1 MSGAKITEA
10 ASIANAVCSSAGSAA
25 IAQKQCGSA
34 TVRSASL
41 YPTRRSRAA
50 CASRAGVP
58 VVIRST
64 SEEQNRTR
72 RPSQS
77 RNSGACSPP
86 SASCSTIA
94 ARRGPL
100 SSTSSV
106 GMTNTGGP
114 SGRRANRVW
123 SRSVN
128 RAGNPASSRNPASVT
143 LLTITRSSGR
153 ATMSRTAS
161 HWVSATSAT
170 CPARESRASVVIR
183 FAGDSGECMQVTGG
197 RFTIETALAGNDL
210 TTFPDYPAEI
220 RAPAGT
226 TYGVSA
232 FQIHFGAVDV
242 MTPGDQVDV
251 LVAMN
256 PAALKV
262 DLKDLRVGG
271 TVVVDLGAFT
281 ERNLAKAGFKTNPLE
296 DGSLAQYQVLK
307 LDVTKLTLDAVKE
320 SGLHSREA
328 HRCRN
333 MWALGLMLW
342 MYGRDREATVGWLKQ
357 KFAGRPELAQANV
370 AALNAGHAYG
380 ETAEMSEY
388 GVGYTVR
395 RAPVAA
401 GVYRT
406 VSGTE
411 AIAWGLLAGLR
422 AAGLERMIFAGYPIT
437 PASVLL
443 HTLAGLGR
451 YGVITFQAE
460 DEISAIGAAV
470 GAAYAGALGV
480 TSTSGPGMALKT
492 EMLGLAIATELP
504 LVVVNSQRAGPST
517 GMPTKAEQ
525 SGLLQAGHGRNA
537 GAPLAVIAAAT
548 AVDCFAV
555 AIEAVRI
562 ATTYMT
568 PVIVL
573 SDAYL
578 AHAAE
583 PWRLP
588 EVTALPRF
596 PVRFRT
602 DPAGFHPFLRDPV
615 TLARAWAVP
624 GTPGLEHRIGG
635 LEKDYDTAHISY
647 DPDNHARMT
656 RTRAAKI
663 AGIPNGLPLQRVAL
677 R

>member
-1 MSGAKITEA
+1 
-10 ASIANAVCSSAGSAA
+10 
-25 IAQKQCGSA
+25 
-34 TVRSASL
+34 
-41 YPTRRSRAA
+41 
-50 CASRAGVP
+50 
-58 VVIRST
+58 
-64 SEEQNRTR
+64 
-72 RPSQS
+72 
-77 RNSGACSPP
+77 
-86 SASCSTIA
+86 
-94 ARRGPL
+94 
-100 SSTSSV
+100 
-106 GMTNTGGP
+106 MTT
-114 SGRRANRVW
+114 
-123 SRSVN
+123 
-128 RAGNPASSRNPASVT
+128 
-143 LLTITRSSGR
+143 R
-153 ATMSRTAS
+153 ATS
-161 HWVSATSAT
+161 
-170 CPARESRASVVIR
+170 PARESRDSVVIR
-183 FAGDSGECMQVTGG
+183 FAGDSGDGMQVTGG
-197 RFTIETALAGNDL
+197 RFTVETALAGNDL

-262 DLKDLRVGG
+262 DLKDLRIGG
-271 TVVVDLGAFT
+271 TVVVDTGAFT
-281 ERNLAKAGFKTNPLE
+281 ERNLAKAGFASHPLE
-296 DGSLAQYQVLK
+296 DGSLAPYQVLK
-307 LDVTKLTLDAVKE
+307 LDITKRTLDAVKDF
-320 SGLHSREA
+320 GLHTREA

-342 MYGRDREATVGWLKQ
+342 MYGRDRDVTVEWLKK
-357 KFAGRPELAQANV
+357 KFAGKPEVAQANV
-370 AALNAGHAYG
+370 AALNAGHAFG

-395 RAPVAA
+395 RARVTP

-411 AIAWGLLAGLR
+411 AIAWGLVAGMR
-422 AAGLERMIFAGYPIT
+422 AAGLEKMVFAGYPIT
-437 PASVLL
+437 PASLLL
-443 HTLAGLGR
+443 HTLANLKR

-460 DEISAIGAAV
+460 DEIAAIGACV

-504 LVVVNSQRAGPST
+504 LVVVNSQRTGPST

-525 SGLLQAGHGRNA
+525 SDLFQAVHGRNA
-537 GAPLAVIAAAT
+537 DAPLAVLAAAT
-548 AVDCFAV
+548 ATDCFDV
-555 AIEAVRI
+555 AMEAVRI

-568 PVIVL
+568 PVVLL
-573 SDAYL
+573 SDAFL

-583 PWRLP
+583 PWRIPDLDR
-588 EVTALPRF
+588 LPRF

-602 DPAGFHPFLRDPV
+602 DPAGFHPFLRDSE
-615 TLARAWAVP
+615 TLSRPWARP

-635 LEKDYDTAHISY
+635 LEKDYDTGHISY
-647 DPDNHARMT
+647 DPENHARMT

-663 AGIPNGLPLQRVAL
+663 AGIANGIPLQTVAL
-677 R
+677 GADHGAIAVVGWGSTYGAIHQAVRRARQDGIDASHIHLRYLSPFPRNLGELLRRFERIVVPELNNGQLVQLLRAAYLVPAEELSKVQGKPFKVSEIVEALR

>member
-1 MSGAKITEA
+1 
-10 ASIANAVCSSAGSAA
+10 
-25 IAQKQCGSA
+25 
-34 TVRSASL
+34 
-41 YPTRRSRAA
+41 
-50 CASRAGVP
+50 
-58 VVIRST
+58 
-64 SEEQNRTR
+64 
-72 RPSQS
+72 
-77 RNSGACSPP
+77 
-86 SASCSTIA
+86 
-94 ARRGPL
+94 
-100 SSTSSV
+100 
-106 GMTNTGGP
+106 
-114 SGRRANRVW
+114 
-123 SRSVN
+123 
-128 RAGNPASSRNPASVT
+128 
-143 LLTITRSSGR
+143 
-153 ATMSRTAS
+153 
-161 HWVSATSAT
+161 
-170 CPARESRASVVIR
+170 
-183 FAGDSGECMQVTGG
+183 MQVTGG

-232 FQIHFGAVDV
+232 FQIHFGSVDV

-281 ERNLAKAGFKTNPLE
+281 ERNLAKAGFTTSPLD
-296 DGSLAQYQVLK
+296 DGSLAPYQVLK
-307 LDVTKLTLDAVKE
+307 LDVTKLTLDAVKP
-320 SGLHSREA
+320 SGLLSREA

-342 MYGRDREATVGWLKQ
+342 MYGRDREATVAWLKQ
-357 KFAGRPELAQANV
+357 KFSGRPELVQANV

-395 RAPVAA
+395 RAPVAP

-411 AIAWGLLAGLR
+411 AIAWGLVAGLR

-460 DEISAIGAAV
+460 DEISAIGAAI
-470 GAAYAGALGV
+470 GAAYAGMLGV

-525 SGLLQAGHGRNA
+525 SDLFQAVHGRNA
-537 GAPLAVIAAAT
+537 DAPLAVIAPAT
-548 AVDCFAV
+548 ASDCFEV

-562 ATTYMT
+562 ATKYMT
-568 PVIVL
+568 PVILL

-588 EVTALPRF
+588 DPSTLPRF
-596 PVRFRT
+596 PVHFRT
-602 DPAGFHPFLRDPV
+602 DPAGFHPFVRDPV

-624 GTPGLEHRIGG
+624 GTSGLEHRIGG
-635 LEKDYDTAHISY
+635 LEKDYDTGHISY
-647 DPDNHARMT
+647 DPENHARMT

-663 AGIPNGLPLQRVAL
+663 AGIANDIPPQRAALGADHGAVAVVGWGSTYGAIQQAVREAREDGIDVSHIHLRYLNPFPSHLGDLLKRFDRVLVPEMNSGQLVQLLRASYLVPAEGLNKVEGKPFKVAEIVQAIAARGGGRAYDGHDDHRRGARPQGLRVGSGGPAVPRLWGLHDPQGGPPSAGGAWRPPQAQRARFGKRRRRAVPL
-677 R
+677 